1 MILMKARLCRLIMA
15 VSLLFLGGCAQYS
28 SDIVELMNS
37 KLREA
42 GSLETANPV
51 FNSTYYKYYV
61 QPYIG
66 RIDSDLTSNVFSLN
80 GTQFIMNL
88 DVPAIIN
95 SSYYPAESPGT
106 FSVEGASLMAE
117 KADTYED
124 FKKQPHTYI
133 CRIYRSEQ
141 TYYTIMT
148 TDYVQ
153 FYARSTKYEA
163 PVLAG
168 EMLYIARCVEPERSV
183 ILRDFSKHTSISY
196 QKKKLELFQN
206 IIPENG
212 VIDELFVDHDEGGY
226 DDRYYDLSG
235 DGETGD
241 AGEELP
247 AETPAS

>member
-1 MILMKARLCRLIMA
+1 MKYRFRKLTAA
-15 VSLLFLGGCAQYS
+15 ALLLVLSGCTQYS
-28 SDIVELMNS
+28 SDIVEVMNE

-42 GSLETANPV
+42 GTLKTANPV

-80 GTQFIMNL
+80 GTQFILNL

-106 FSVEGASLMAE
+106 FSVEGAPLMAE

-124 FKKQPHTYI
+124 NRNQNHTYI

-141 TYYTIMT
+141 TYYTILT
-148 TDYVQ
+148 TKYAQ
-153 FYARSTKYEA
+153 FFARSTKYEA

-168 EMLYIARCVEPERSV
+168 EMLYIARCIEPDRNA
-183 ILRDFSKHTSISY
+183 ILRDFSNHTSISY
-196 QKKKLELFQN
+196 QKEKLELFQN

-212 VIDELFVDHDEGGY
+212 VIDELFVDHDETEY
-226 DDRYYDLSG
+226 DSQENDRYTDFSE
-235 DGETGD
+235 ETIPPEPSPD
-241 AGEELP
+241 
-247 AETPAS
+247 S